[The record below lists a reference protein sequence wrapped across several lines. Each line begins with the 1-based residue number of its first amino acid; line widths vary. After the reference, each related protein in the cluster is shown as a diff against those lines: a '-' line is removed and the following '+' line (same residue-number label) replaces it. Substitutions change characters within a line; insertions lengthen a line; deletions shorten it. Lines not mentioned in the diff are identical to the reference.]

1 MDMNKTSFKVF
12 YDGEALSSGTMNVR
26 DLAPALLAFGDLL
39 ESTNKVINGEKSQVS
54 VNIKSFPG
62 GCFGID
68 LEVCMSIK
76 QQIVSLLSGQ
86 DVTAAVNILTILG
99 LTRPDKGL
107 VWLIRAAKGRWPK
120 KATKLESGN
129 VTLEFDDGEM
139 LEAEERV
146 VALFQDI
153 PVRQAFER
161 TLSPLDLDGI
171 DSFYT
176 EEGGSVVPVATKI
189 ERPYFAIP
197 EVPDKKLFDDS
208 SAIRVLSIHSLSFKD
223 GNKWHM
229 SDGTNNFWATITDPN
244 FLRAIDNNQSFS
256 KGDML
261 KVNLITRQWETG
273 RGQLKTEYE
282 IDHVLDH
289 KRALRQI
296 PLSDV

>member
-1 MDMNKTSFKVF
+1 MDMNKASFKVF
-12 YDGEALSSGTMNVR
+12 YDGEALSSGAMNVR

-76 QQIVSLLSGQ
+76 QQIVSLFSGE
-86 DVTAAVNILTILG
+86 DVTAAVNILTLLG

-107 VWLIRAAKGRWPK
+107 VRLIRAAKGRWPK

-129 VTLEFDDGEM
+129 VTLEFDDGE
-139 LEAEERV
+139 LIEAEERV

-153 PVRQAFER
+153 PVRQAFEK
-161 TLSPLDLDGI
+161 TLSPLDADGI

-176 EEGGSVVPVATKI
+176 EDGGVVVHVATKV
-189 ERPYFAIP
+189 ERPYFDIP
-197 EVPDKKLFDDS
+197 EVPDKKLFEDS
-208 SAIRVLSIHSLSFKD
+208 AAIRVLSIHSLSFKD

-229 SDGTNNFWATITDPN
+229 SDGANNFWATITDQN
-244 FLRAIDNNQSFS
+244 FLRAVDNNQSFS
-256 KGDML
+256 KGDRM

-282 IDHVLDH
+282 IDHVLEH
-289 KRALRQI
+289 TRAMRQI
-296 PLSDV
+296 PLS